1 MIFLAKTLRHFALTC
16 LAALL
21 CCGAYLGYLRLSGN
35 FHEVIPGELYRS
47 AQPSAADI
55 TDYAKRYGIK
65 TIVNLRGP
73 SPSPWYQQELGVSQ
87 QLGIE
92 HVDFRMSAGRDL
104 TIDKAERL
112 IALLKSAPKPILIHC
127 EGGADRSGLASV
139 LYLQQVAGVNEEQ
152 AEQQLWPVL
161 YGHVGIPYVTR
172 AYAMDRSWLVFEKA
186 FGIES

>member
-1 MIFLAKTLRHFALTC
+1 MIFLAKTLRHFGLTC

-161 YGHVGIPYVTR
+161 YGHIGIPYVTR